1 MGWAM
6 QGPDIRGARDSGERR
21 RGPRHHPT
29 VLDPPPTPRRRRQ
42 GRRPHPRRR
51 LPVRLPRHGPVRQ
64 NARHLAAIPGRRRD
78 QRRRPVSGIEIDTTE
93 VRQIAADAGRL
104 PGELSRWL
112 RPAVSRGALNIKRAL
127 QADLEQSGNAGIR
140 HVARSI
146 SYDLTDTGTTVEAEI
161 GPDKPSGALANIAYF
176 GTSRGG
182 GHTRDPIEPLTEEA
196 EAFQKAV
203 SDIVEDLWG

>member
-1 MGWAM
+1 M
-6 QGPDIRGARDSGERR
+6 
-21 RGPRHHPT
+21 
-29 VLDPPPTPRRRRQ
+29 
-42 GRRPHPRRR
+42 
-51 LPVRLPRHGPVRQ
+51 
-64 NARHLAAIPGRRRD
+64 
-78 QRRRPVSGIEIDTTE
+78 SGIEIDTTE

-112 RPAVSRGALNIKRAL
+112 RPAVSRGALTIKRAM

-140 HVARSI
+140 AVARSI
-146 SYDLTDTGTTVEAEI
+146 SYDITDTGTTVEAEI

-196 EAFQKAV
+196 EAFRKAIAE
-203 SDIVEDLWG
+203 IVEDLWG

>member
-1 MGWAM
+1 M
-6 QGPDIRGARDSGERR
+6 
-21 RGPRHHPT
+21 
-29 VLDPPPTPRRRRQ
+29 
-42 GRRPHPRRR
+42 
-51 LPVRLPRHGPVRQ
+51 
-64 NARHLAAIPGRRRD
+64 
-78 QRRRPVSGIEIDTTE
+78 SGIEIDTSE

-112 RPAVSRGALNIKRAL
+112 RPAVSKGALNIKRAL

-140 HVARSI
+140 AVARSI

-182 GHTRDPIEPLTEEA
+182 GHTRDPIEPLNEEA

-203 SDIVEDLWG
+203 AEIVEDLWG